1 MKKEKVTK
9 MLLECI
15 KTRRSIR
22 KFKPTTITKEQIQV
36 MLEAAMLTPSAC
48 NTRPW
53 RFIAITNR
61 DMLNKLAEVHP
72 WAGMLRTASL
82 CIAVI
87 ALPKSQEGVQN
98 GLPEGFYPQD
108 CGAATEHIIL
118 QAESMGLGSCWC
130 GVYPR
135 EKTIAAIAEVLQTP
149 DYEVPFSLIAI
160 GEKDEFP
167 SPRGRYEED
176 KVTWV
181 E

>member
-1 MKKEKVTK
+1 

-22 KFKPTTITKEQIQV
+22 KFKPSSITKQQIKV
-36 MLEAAMLTPSAC
+36 MLEAAMLSPSAC

-61 DMLNKLAEVHP
+61 DMLNKLAEAHP
-72 WAGMLRTASL
+72 WAKMLHTASL
-82 CIAVI
+82 CIVVV
-87 ALPKSQEGVQN
+87 ALPKAQEGQAN

-108 CGAATEHIIL
+108 CGAATENILL
-118 QAESMGLGSCWC
+118 QAEAMGLGSCWC
-130 GVYPR
+130 GVYPK
-135 EKTIAAIAEVLQTP
+135 ENTMLAVTQVLGIP
-149 DYEVPFSLIAI
+149 ECEIPFSLIAI
-160 GEKDEFP
+160 GEKDESP
-167 SPRGRYEED
+167 NPRGRYEEE

>member
-1 MKKEKVTK
+1 

-22 KFKPTTITKEQIQV
+22 KFKPGTIAKDEIKV

-53 RFIAITNR
+53 RFIAITNK
-61 DMLNKLAEVHP
+61 DVLNKLADAHP
-72 WAGMLRTASL
+72 WAGMLRTAPL
-82 CIAVI
+82 CIALI
-87 ALPKSQEGVQN
+87 ALPKTQEGVQN

-118 QAESMGLGSCWC
+118 QAEAMGYGSCWC

-135 EKTIAAIAEVLQTP
+135 ETTMDAISKALDIPSDEI
-149 DYEVPFSLIAI
+149 PFSLIAI

-167 SPRGRYEED
+167 NPRGRYEEE